1 MRLREIIGNLDGMR
15 KVEGKAS
22 MEIKGVACDSKAV
35 KQGYLFVAIKGSRF
49 NGRDFIDEAIDRG
62 AHAVVLEEE
71 KGASY
76 SFRRGVTF
84 IYIKEARSALSKI
97 AKTFYG
103 DVSSAMH
110 LIGITGTNG
119 KTTTTYLIESLFKSK
134 NKRTGVIGT
143 INYRFGNRLIPA
155 LNTTPGILDLYSL
168 LSSMKKERIKN
179 CILEVS
185 SHSLEQGRVE
195 GLNFDVAIFTNL
207 TCEHLDYHKT
217 IDNYLASKL
226 KLFTVIKKGGHA
238 IVNKDDLYSERIIE
252 TVKLEKKANVITY
265 GIDKDADVR
274 AMDVSYS
281 FKGLK
286 FKLLVEAKPR
296 SGRGFASTI
305 DIESRLIGRHNV
317 YNILASASCG
327 ITMGM
332 DLKEIARGIEL
343 VSELPGR
350 LEAVD
355 CGQAFSVFIDYAHT
369 ENGLENVLVAL
380 KELNPNRILT
390 VFGCGGGRD
399 RSKRPRM
406 GRISSEFS
414 DKVFITSDNPRNEEP
429 MDIIKEVIKGISAK
443 KNNYEVEVDRFKAIQ
458 KALKEARKD
467 DIVLVAGKG
476 HETYQIFKNVTLP
489 FDDREAVKKLLRER
503 SLCLQSK
510 TS

>member
-15 KVEGKAS
+15 KVEGKVS
-22 MEIKGVACDSKAV
+22 IEVKGVACDSKAV
-35 KQGYLFVAIKGSRF
+35 KEGYLFVAIKGSRF

-71 KGASY
+71 KGAFY
-76 SFRRGVTF
+76 TFRNGVTF
-84 IYIKEARSALSKI
+84 IYINEARSALSKI

-179 CILEVS
+179 CILEAS

-195 GLNFDVAIFTNL
+195 GLDFDIAIFTNL
-207 TCEHLDYHKT
+207 TREHLDYHKD
-217 IDNYLASKL
+217 IDNYLISKL
-226 KLFTVIKKGGHA
+226 KLFTKIKKGGYA

-252 TVKLEKKANVITY
+252 AVKLEKKADIISY
-265 GIDKDADVR
+265 GIRGLADVY
-274 AMDVSYS
+274 AKDIEFS
-281 FKGLK
+281 FKGLRFRLCYK
-286 FKLLVEAKPR
+286 KD
-296 SGRGFASTI
+296 SDSI
-305 DIESRLIGRHNV
+305 DIKSNLIGRHNV

-355 CGQAFSVFIDYAHT
+355 CGQDFSVFIDYAHT
-369 ENGLENVLVAL
+369 ENGLENVLAAL

-429 MDIIKEVIKGISAK
+429 MDIIKEVIKDISSK

-489 FDDREAVKKLLRER
+489 FDDREVVKKLLKER
-503 SLCLQSK
+503 LLCLQSK